1 MINKMKNKKM
11 KLSII
16 LIAIIVFIVSLPINS
31 KAITAEQQN
40 KIANFARAF
49 IEIGNEKQVLVY
61 DQAKRDRKSVV

>member
-11 KLSII
+11 KLIII

-61 DQAKRDRKSVV
+61 DQAKRRI